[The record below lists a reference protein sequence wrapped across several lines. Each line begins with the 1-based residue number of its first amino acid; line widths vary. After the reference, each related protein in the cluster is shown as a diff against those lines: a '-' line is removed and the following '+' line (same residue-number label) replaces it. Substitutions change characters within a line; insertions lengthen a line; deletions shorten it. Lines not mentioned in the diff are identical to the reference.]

1 MTIVSIISGT
11 MNMISGSKK
20 ENILVGCFFV
30 DVSKRQRKR
39 NAHKGIFTVSRVAKK
54 SVGKDFLARPTG
66 VPPPSPRKNSAI
78 VKNIR
83 CIHDVILQRSLL
95 QQRTDGELFNKTPMR
110 GDYSL

>member
-20 ENILVGCFFV
+20 ENTHVGCFFV
-30 DVSKRQRKR
+30 DVSKRPRKR

-54 SVGKDFLARPTG
+54 SVGKDSLARPLDA
-66 VPPPSPRKNSAI
+66 PPPSPRKNSAT
-78 VKNIR
+78 VKSIR

>member
-1 MTIVSIISGT
+1 MTTVSIISET

-54 SVGKDFLARPTG
+54 SVGKDSLVKPTD
-66 VPPPSPRKNSAI
+66 VPPPSPRKNSAT
-78 VKNIR
+78 VKSIR
-83 CIHDVILQRSLL
+83 CIHDVTLYQ
-95 QQRTDGELFNKTPMR
+95 GPP
-110 GDYSL
+110 